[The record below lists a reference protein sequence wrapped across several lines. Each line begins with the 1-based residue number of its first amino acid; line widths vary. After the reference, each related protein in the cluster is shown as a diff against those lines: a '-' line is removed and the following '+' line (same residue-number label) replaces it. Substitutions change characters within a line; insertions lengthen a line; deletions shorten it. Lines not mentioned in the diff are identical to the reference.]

1 MLEIIDNRTLTED
14 AKVKLFT
21 MALHKYQVT
30 KDRLNWTEPMV
41 VQLRDDSFAPAP
53 TRTISDEMTA
63 SDLQL
68 RENAEVNREI
78 AGAPT
83 PPLPTVA
90 RGKTGRKPS
99 AKRSPAVAKPIAARK
114 RPRIETE
121 ADVEP
126 EPAPKKI
133 RQDYLERLLGE
144 SPVLGPKRVIATAVF
159 PILFF

>member
-53 TRTISDEMTA
+53 TISDEMTA

-99 AKRSPAVAKPIAARK
+99 AKRSPAVAEPIAARK
-114 RPRIETE
+114 RPRTSVETETE
-121 ADVEP
+121 AAS